1 MEYRAYAKINL
12 YLDVTAKRADGYH
25 DIVSIMQT
33 VDLCDEVNV
42 RVCEDQGSRITLR
55 CDLPELPCDG
65 RNLAYR
71 AAERYFTGQ
80 VPCGI
85 EIDIKKNIPMQAG
98 LAGGSADCAAVLR
111 ALNAHFGK
119 YDEQE
124 LLALGASL
132 GADVPFC
139 LVGGTRITRGI
150 GEIMQACVPMPD
162 CALVIARGGE
172 GISTPWAYGALDA
185 KFGDFTLQGIASEQR
200 LGRIVGAMEQ
210 GDLAAMSDAMYN
222 IFESVVLPVHEVAAT
237 AKKIMLAG
245 GAIGALMSGSGPS
258 VVGIF
263 ADENAAR
270 AVRDEIAQTGV
281 AAFVCNP
288 INSIA

>member
-1 MEYRAYAKINL
+1 MEIKAYAKINL

-33 VDLCDEVNV
+33 VDLYDKVSVQIIEGESAEIVLHCGAD
-42 RVCEDQGSRITLR
+42 
-55 CDLPELPCDG
+55 LPCDG
-65 RNLAYR
+65 RNLAYK
-71 AAERYFTGQ
+71 AAERYFAGQ
-80 VPCGI
+80 VPCKI
-85 EIDIKKNIPMQAG
+85 EIDIQKHIPMQAG

-111 ALNAHFGK
+111 ALNAYFGK
-119 YDEQE
+119 YSESE
-124 LLALGASL
+124 LIDLGAHL

-150 GEIMQACVPMPD
+150 GEVMQACAPMPD
-162 CALVIARGGE
+162 CYLVIARGGE

-185 KFGDFTLQGIASEQR
+185 KFGDFTMQGNASEQR
-200 LGRIVGAMEQ
+200 LARIVGAMER

-222 IFESVVLPVHEVAAT
+222 IFESVVLPEHEVARN
-237 AKKIMLAG
+237 AKKAMLEG

-263 ADENAAR
+263 TDPDAAQRVRDTIAAR
-270 AVRDEIAQTGV
+270 GI
-281 AAFVCNP
+281 AAFVCKP
-288 INSIA
+288 IN

>member
-1 MEYRAYAKINL
+1 MEMRAYAKINL
-12 YLDVTAKRADGYH
+12 YLDVTARRANGYH
-25 DIVSIMQT
+25 DIVSIMQA
-33 VDLCDEVNV
+33 VDLYDKVSV
-42 RVCEDQGSRITLR
+42 RVCEHQSGCITLR
-55 CDLPELPCDG
+55 CDLPGLPCDRG
-65 RNLAYR
+65 NLAYK
-71 AAERYFTGQ
+71 AAERYFSGL
-80 VPCGI
+80 VPCRI
-85 EIDIKKNIPMQAG
+85 EIDIEKHIPLKAWRS
-98 LAGGSADCAAVLR
+98 GGSADCAAVLR

-119 YDEQE
+119 YNEQE

-139 LVGGTRITRGI
+139 LVGGTRITHGI
-150 GEIMQACVPMPD
+150 GEIMQACAPMPN

-185 KFGDFTLQGIASEQR
+185 KFGDFALQGSASEQR

-210 GDLAAMSDAMYN
+210 GDLEAMSDAMYN
-222 IFESVVLPVHEVAAT
+222 IFETVVLPAHEVAAT

-281 AAFVCNP
+281 AAFVCKP